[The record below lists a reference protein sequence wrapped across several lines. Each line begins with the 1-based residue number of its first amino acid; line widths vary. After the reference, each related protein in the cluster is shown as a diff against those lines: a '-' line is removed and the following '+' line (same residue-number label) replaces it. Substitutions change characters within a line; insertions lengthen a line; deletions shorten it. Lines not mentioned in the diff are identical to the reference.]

1 MTPEPEFGP
10 EVPGIHLRAADVG
23 SGSTVLVVLQ
33 VRSAN
38 VIEGESALPQ
48 GNVNSTASVIR
59 VAGMGSGEFEQA
71 LAEYVRQLPSTKE
84 WPFAGKTLGAGDQ
97 LAVLADPE
105 MFVRQAMPPRI
116 AIRGKGKIF
125 VLEPTDVITAE
136 GRGNYVL
143 LRASDRSYLVRESVS
158 AVEAKLGL
166 YGFVR
171 IHRSTIVNKA
181 LVEEIHISTS
191 GEMSLRMKGIDKE
204 YSISEKFKGSVKL
217 LASCWI

>member
-1 MTPEPEFGP
+1 
-10 EVPGIHLRAADVG
+10 
-23 SGSTVLVVLQ
+23 
-33 VRSAN
+33 
-38 VIEGESALPQ
+38 
-48 GNVNSTASVIR
+48 VNSTASVIR
-59 VAGMGSGEFEQA
+59 VTGMGSGEFEQA

-84 WPFAGKTLGAGDQ
+84 WPFAGKPLGAGGQ

-125 VLEPTDVITAE
+125 VLEPADVITAE

-171 IHRSTIVNKA
+171 IHRSTVVNKA
-181 LVEEIHISTS
+181 LVQEIHVSTS

-204 YSISEKFKGSVKL
+204 YSISEKYKGSVKL